1 MPMKRLF
8 VLLLSCF
15 TLAAAVSSCDVDDG
29 LNVYATLQYET
40 LGGITGTTET
50 LSFNHLGSNL
60 SEDDVRYI
68 FHDMSADMVL
78 RYGLLTLDI
87 FEEVTENFVEQRQYE
102 FQSDDGS
109 TFIVSRLK

>member
-15 TLAAAVSSCDVDDG
+15 TLAAAVSSCDVDSG

-50 LSFNHLGSNL
+50 VSFNHLGNDL

-68 FHDMSADMVL
+68 FHEMSADMVL
-78 RYGLLTLDI
+78 HRGHLTLDI
-87 FEEVTENFVEQRQYE
+87 FEEVTDNFVEQRLYE
-102 FQSDDGS
+102 FLSDDGS